1 MQPKMVIPIVLSLL
15 KTTPSGRNH
24 NKMPLDHFKF
34 IICLGETIMKELIFV
49 VISLL
54 SIYHDAYAGLEDFKQ
69 AIKRDTIDYA
79 EVKNALK
86 YTTPHSLNS
95 HNPDANYLACVRD
108 VHFKNKNAAEKN
120 KLINIAIY
128 LRYRGAKFS
137 QQLTHIPDYNV
148 LKCWA
153 RGGGAGFFVEG
164 PLMGC
169 LGSFKNKNI
178 PETIADINDLINRIN
193 EHNRQIKSTNK
204 HAQAQ
209 IAALPE
215 DLPELYDEESQ
226 PQHQPKPTQII
237 NTPKPTTIITQRA
250 PKPPQPE
257 PKIEHPHEI
266 KKYPI
271 DFCDDPEGLLKYYL
285 QTKDPSFLT
294 FSFRKRVDHFSN
306 QNILH
311 CASPKMVT
319 KLADWDFLQQFP
331 GIDRNDQKKVTTD
344 VRLALYNNLDDI
356 LNPLYGKP
364 TFNRALDDKELF
376 KALTHLMH
384 EYSVAPNEVIAW
396 CAKCNGIKQLVHTV
410 IHRKPEFV
418 PHLFKK
424 GSDHKKRRIQ
434 IDEDTQILA
443 EQNGIKVIQDKNKFF
458 IAPTEAK
465 SHEDELQVKI
475 SNLKESLVSLKKKLK
490 KLKKHLTSLRG
501 FLAASHNNLK

>member
-1 MQPKMVIPIVLSLL
+1 
-15 KTTPSGRNH
+15 
-24 NKMPLDHFKF
+24 
-34 IICLGETIMKELIFV
+34 MKELIFV

-54 SIYHDAYAGLEDFKQ
+54 SIYHDTYAGLEDFKQ

-86 YTTPHSLNS
+86 YTNSHSLNS
-95 HNPDANYLACVRD
+95 PSSYTNYLACVNVAYRQ
-108 VHFKNKNAAEKN
+108 KKSTTEKN

-128 LRYRGAKFS
+128 LRYKGAKFS
-137 QQLTHIPDYNV
+137 QNLTDITDYNV
-148 LKCWA
+148 LRAWG

-169 LGSFKNKNI
+169 SGSFKNKNI

-215 DLPELYDEESQ
+215 DLPELYDEEFQ
-226 PQHQPKPTQII
+226 PQHQPKPTHII
-237 NTPKPTTIITQRA
+237 STPKPQSNPGLTTQIA

-257 PKIEHPHEI
+257 PKIEQLHEI

-271 DFCDDPEGLLKYYL
+271 DFCDDPEGLLKYYQ

-306 QNILH
+306 QNTLN
-311 CASPKMVT
+311 CASPKMVN
-319 KLADWDFLQQFP
+319 KLADWGFLQQFP

-344 VRLALYNNLDDI
+344 VRLALNESYNNLDDI

-443 EQNGIKVIQDKNKFF
+443 EQNGIKVIQDKNKLF

-501 FLAASHNNLK
+501 FLATQ